1 MLGEA
6 ERDRVEAAVREA
18 ERGTSGEIVVVLA
31 RRAGSYK
38 SVPLAFGLAAA
49 LATPWPLILLTGMP
63 AARIVAV
70 QLAVTLVV
78 IGASAWAG
86 IRLVPGTLR
95 RDRARAAALREFAH
109 RGMADTRG
117 RTGILLYVA
126 AAERYAEVIGD
137 VAISTR
143 VGDREWRGV
152 IEALQ
157 GEMAAGRTGDALVA
171 AVGRIGGILARHA
184 PPDRDD
190 RDELPNR
197 VVVIEE
203 GQP

>member
-1 MLGEA
+1 MLTDEA
-6 ERDRVEAAVREA
+6 RDRVEAAVREA
-18 ERGTSGEIVVVLA
+18 ERATSGEIVVVLA

-49 LATPWPLILLTGMP
+49 LATPWPLVLLSGMP
-63 AARIVAV
+63 AARIFAI
-70 QLAVTLVV
+70 QLAMTLVA
-78 IGASAWAG
+78 IAISSWAG

-95 RDRARAAALREFAH
+95 RDRARAAALREFAG

-126 AAERYAEVIGD
+126 AAERYAEVVGD
-137 VAISTR
+137 VTISAR
-143 VGDREWRGV
+143 VGEAEWRGV

-157 GEMAAGRTGDALVA
+157 DDMRAGRTGDALVA
-171 AVGRIGGILARHA
+171 AIGRIGEILARHV
-184 PPDRDD
+184 PPDQDD

-197 VVVIEE
+197 VVVI
-203 GQP
+203 